1 MSSDQSVPAPS
12 ETDAKR
18 DLTSLNIRVEPFTEE
33 HLPLV
38 QAFSER
44 YWSRPRT
51 AAFYRWRYLESL
63 PFSRMFLARTD
74 DECLGMV
81 YAFEKRYRIRG
92 VPTTCLEIFDWHS
105 LPGLS
110 GSGIGIRVI
119 RALTR
124 LNVRLLG
131 IGGTPE
137 ATKALPVMGWQ
148 TLASAV
154 TYELP
159 LSGEFL
165 VDGLRRRVPFR
176 IPGERLALD
185 TLVGAWFTPR
195 RRTGH
200 GRVVPVAMLGSDVDA
215 LYDRETGYDLIQ
227 TPHQQWLR
235 WLTAAYPGTGSFRF
249 CYFTSGDQLR
259 GWALTRVYDTTR
271 GREAAIVDVY
281 APSPDVDTYTWMI
294 SELAASLSG
303 EQPLAIRARATCPL
317 LQTALKNNRFRAGDA
332 VPVFTWPKMTEPVQ
346 RPHITLNHT
355 DACLRP
361 YLTTAAN
368 DGAAETP

>member
-1 MSSDQSVPAPS
+1 MSHDASLGSVATEPKQ
-12 ETDAKR
+12 DI
-18 DLTSLNIRVEPFTEE
+18 TSLNIRVEPFTDA

-38 QAFSER
+38 QTFSER

-51 AAFYRWRYLESL
+51 EAFYRWRYLESL
-63 PFSRMFLARTD
+63 PFSRMFLARSD

-81 YAFEKRYRIRG
+81 YAFEKRYLIRG

-119 RALTR
+119 RAMTR
-124 LNVRLLG
+124 LNVRLFG
-131 IGGTPE
+131 IGGTAD

-154 TYELP
+154 AFELP
-159 LSGEFL
+159 LRGEFL
-165 VDGLRRRVPFR
+165 IDGLRRRVKFR

-185 TLVGAWFTPR
+185 LVVGAWFTPR
-195 RRTGH
+195 ARTPQ
-200 GRVVPVAMLGSDVDA
+200 GRVVPIATLDSTVDA
-215 LYDRETGYDLIQ
+215 LYEGETGYDLVQ
-227 TPHQQWLR
+227 VPNLHWLR
-235 WLTAAYPGTGSFRF
+235 WLTGAYPGTGSFRY
-249 CYFTSGDQLR
+249 CYFLSADKLR
-259 GWALTRVYDTTR
+259 GWALTRVYETAH
-271 GREAAIVDVY
+271 GREAAIVDLF
-281 APSPDVDTYTWMI
+281 APRADVATYTWMV

-303 EQPLAIRARATCPL
+303 ERPLVIRARATCPM
-317 LQTALKNNRFRAGDA
+317 LQAALKNNRFRSGGA
-332 VPVFTWPKMTEPVQ
+332 VPVFTWPKISEPIE

-361 YLTTAAN
+361 YLPSAAN
-368 DGAAETP
+368 ATDDPD